1 MCIRLIRQLLVVSL
15 TPGNI
20 KKYRF
25 SILFRNCQNT
35 FFEMLVM
42 TESHRFSH
50 EFVWYWIPGRSRG
63 YLDMM
68 AERNHGSMPFDISI
82 FIDIVSQISFTAVV
96 FSWIAT
102 VIKAIFTKFFHR
114 HQSFESHLSKLFTK
128 ITLLSYEWV
137 HWQYRENL
145 NANIGDFAMV
155 TWVIVS
161 APFEASI

>member
-1 MCIRLIRQLLVVSL
+1 MCILLIRQLLVVVSL

-42 TESHRFSH
+42 TESYPVTWFRH
-50 EFVWYWIPGRSRG
+50 EFVCYWIPGRSRG

-96 FSWIAT
+96 FS
-102 VIKAIFTKFFHR
+102 
-114 HQSFESHLSKLFTK
+114 
-128 ITLLSYEWV
+128 
-137 HWQYRENL
+137 
-145 NANIGDFAMV
+145 
-155 TWVIVS
+155 
-161 APFEASI
+161 